1 MNRRL
6 LVLWLIA
13 AVPAVLCAQGNQP
26 AACRTLEEA
35 GNFVGPDEVIDG
47 NRVCPKAKPGVASLG
62 TNGQENPQP
71 DAIPPAEPPMG
82 VAEAARRNRK
92 KSSEPKEN
100 ATSVPAAAPAAA
112 VLAPVTAAEYS
123 HLNPSLPE
131 TTSAIRAAPSASAAK
146 LPDTEPAAAP
156 ARESATPSPLPA
168 VSPSRETPAP
178 GATRIVHAAP
188 SASAAKLP
196 DTEPAAAPARE
207 LATPGPAPAV
217 SPSRET
223 PARGA
228 TRVVRDAPVAAGTP
242 SEPPEKDYGFSDANA
257 VEPPAAA
264 NSAPATSSP
273 AAAAAP
279 RNRVELGAFAASK
292 ENGAPD
298 DRRNLAEGSRPECT
312 KNITLGG
319 FEGQTLVVGRLP
331 SAEAWIG
338 KNRKALPN
346 LCFSGGPIGGAE
358 NYLIVFYV
366 NEPSSDGKGRMPLPD
381 SAITG
386 TFAVNGRT
394 WQYSPSADPPV
405 RSRDAVEQS
414 SNPGNIWYATA
425 YAEDGA
431 AVAERWPEGA
441 KPGDNERVFDELLTG
456 IVRDLLKR

>member
-178 GATRIVHAAP
+178 
-188 SASAAKLP
+188 
-196 DTEPAAAPARE
+196 
-207 LATPGPAPAV
+207 
-217 SPSRET
+217 
-223 PARGA
+223 GA